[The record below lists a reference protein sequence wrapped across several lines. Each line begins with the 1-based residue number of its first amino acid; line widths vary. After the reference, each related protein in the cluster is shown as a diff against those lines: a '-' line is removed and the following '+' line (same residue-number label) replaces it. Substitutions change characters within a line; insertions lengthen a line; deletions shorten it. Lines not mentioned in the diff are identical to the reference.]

1 MDRLVG
7 ADEAAQSEKQGVKA
21 DRPEGLARDVTA
33 IKIGDCLLGYK
44 AVQRRTRASR
54 WNHFRGRMREIEK
67 MIRHRHGDIVPEADD
82 ALIYVEVIAGLAL
95 VEFKEEFVEV
105 VLGWAARWLPWAG
118 KADIEDVIY
127 ERTKVRFS
135 DLSADALGHALHLS
149 YAERSALDI
158 RTIGAFDVPKRK
170 RAKLQKEKRRQRDR
184 SRKEEQRR
192 AAGALSRADY
202 LANSFSQARPWEAF
216 GISRRTWERRGKPM
230 PDPATILDCGS
241 ISLAA

>member
-1 MDRLVG
+1 MDRLG
-7 ADEAAQSEKQGVKA
+7 ADKATQTRNEAAKA
-21 DRPEGLARDVTA
+21 DRPEGFSRDVTA
-33 IKIGDCLLGYK
+33 IKLGDCLLGYK
-44 AVQRRTRASR
+44 AVQRRAQGGR
-54 WNHFRGRMREIEK
+54 WSHFHGRMREIERL
-67 MIRHRHGDIVPEADD
+67 IRHRHGAIVPEADD

-95 VEFKEEFVEV
+95 VEFRQEFAEV
-105 VLGWAARWLPWAG
+105 VLGWSARWLPWAG
-118 KADIEDVIY
+118 KACIEEIIY

-135 DLSADALGHALHLS
+135 PLSADALGHALHVS
-149 YAERSALDI
+149 YAERCALDI

-192 AAGALSRADY
+192 AAGAIPRADY
-202 LANSFSQARPWEAF
+202 LANSFSTARPWEAF

-230 PDPATILDCGS
+230 PEAETVLDCGS